1 MAEESVKRW
10 LLGLLPGLP
19 VLGLV
24 VAARLLGLFQLAE
37 LQALD
42 FGLRSRPSEAK
53 DERITIV
60 SITEEDIQSIGA
72 YPIPDRDIA
81 ALIETIDQYQPRAI
95 GLDIFRDLSAEP
107 GHSDFSALVKRLD
120 NLVVINKLLPPS
132 PINPPPAASADQVG
146 FADAL
151 PDSDGF
157 VRRSLLGS
165 LDTQSG
171 EYKLSFTIRL
181 AQLYLAEEGL
191 ALTNG
196 VRNPAA
202 MRFGETELLPV
213 RSNTGGYVRVDA
225 GGEQIM
231 LNFRSGED
239 VFETITYQGIQAG
252 EFEQD
257 DFSDRIV
264 LIGLTAPSVK
274 DVVSTAAIEGVNPGL
289 VTGIEVQ
296 AHAISQ
302 ILSAVLDNRP
312 LLSVLPNG
320 LEYVWIVLW
329 GIFGVALARQELKIS
344 HFLLSVVFLSSGLL
358 AVGYGFL
365 IAGWWVPIIPTGVA
379 FILNGLVLY
388 PSFQAQRDLRVRL
401 EDRQQLIER
410 TFDQIHN
417 GPLQKLAT
425 VLAQV
430 SEESETPD
438 EVERD
443 LRSLNQDLRG
453 IYESLREEFL
463 STTACLQLAGN
474 RRVRLDQP
482 LHEMLYEVYEHTIQ
496 REELYCF
503 KQVKFYIRKFEL
515 MSEDGLDSDRK
526 RAIGRFL
533 EEAIC
538 NAGKYAKGCTRLT
551 VICMQDGSENVVRVV
566 DNGQANSGLNVRQK
580 AGRGTQQAMS
590 LARQIKGQFKREP
603 YQLQGVVSELRWP
616 VRHKSQ

>member
-1 MAEESVKRW
+1 MEEGAAKRW
-10 LLGLLPGLP
+10 LLDLLPGLP

-42 FGLRSRPSEAK
+42 FGLRSRPREAK

-60 SITEEDIQSIGA
+60 GITEEDIQSIGT
-72 YPIPDRDIA
+72 YPIPDSNITT
-81 ALIETIDQYQPRAI
+81 LIETIDQYQPRAI
-95 GLDIFRDLSAEP
+95 GLDIFRDLPVEP
-107 GHSDFSALVKRLD
+107 GHSDFSLLVKRLD

-132 PINPPPAASADQVG
+132 PINPPPAASAEQVG

-165 LDTQSG
+165 LDVRDG
-171 EYKLSFTIRL
+171 EYKLSLTIRL
-181 AQLYLAEEGL
+181 AQLYLLEEGL
-191 ALTNG
+191 ELTNG
-196 VRNPAA
+196 IRNPTA

-225 GGEQIM
+225 GGEQIL
-231 LNFRSGED
+231 LNFRSGRD
-239 VFETITYQGIQAG
+239 VFKTISYQDIQRG
-252 EFEQD
+252 EFEPD
-257 DFSDRIV
+257 DFLDRIV

-274 DVVSTAAIEGVNPGL
+274 DIVNTAAVEGVNPGL

-302 ILSAVLDNRP
+302 ILSAVLEDRP
-312 LLSVLPNG
+312 LLNVFPNV

-329 GIFGVALARQELKIS
+329 GIFGVALARKNLKIPY
-344 HFLLSVVFLSSGLL
+344 FLVSIVCLSGGLL

-365 IAGWWVPIIPTGVA
+365 IAGWWIPIVPTAVT
-379 FILNGLVLY
+379 FVLNGLILY
-388 PSFQAQRDLRVRL
+388 PSFQAQRDLRLRL

-417 GPLQKLAT
+417 GPLQKLSS
-425 VLAQV
+425 VLVRV
-430 SEESETPD
+430 SEEDKIPNEM
-438 EVERD
+438 ERD

-463 STTACLQLAGN
+463 SGTDCLQLAGD
-474 RRVRLDQP
+474 RRVQLDQP

-496 REELYCF
+496 RKELYCLG
-503 KQVKFYIRKFEL
+503 QVKFYVRKFEP
-515 MSEDGLDSDRK
+515 MSENGLASDRK
-526 RAIGRFL
+526 REIGRFL

-551 VICMQDGSENVVRVV
+551 VICMKEGQDNVVRVV
-566 DNGQANSGLNVRQK
+566 DNGHAESSVPVRQRV
-580 AGRGTQQAMS
+580 GRGTQQAMS
-590 LARQIKGQFKREP
+590 LSRQIKGQFKRESHSP
-603 YQLQGVVSELRWP
+603 QGVLSELRWP
-616 VRHKSQ
+616 ARRSSQ